1 MWRPHANAYIWCF
14 TMPPRPGLWYYF
26 AFVVWLLFTN
36 LPPHVWHCK
45 IPIAQS
51 CFGVIFAHALV
62 SQTRTLRTFLTSAL
76 LTFPT
81 INLVIA
87 ASLLCDPSL
96 WDYPPGPRPY
106 CSISIN
112 GKFLMRVFSTALFGI
127 AISTFRITPL
137 DHLINWFEMTR
148 YVQLSNYA
156 WLKALISDAI
166 PPDFSQMKTNSL
178 RLLSCR
184 LNYLTIKQT
193 SEIYTIYHF
202 VYEIRAADDWL
213 GASNPI
219 SFKLWKWCK
228 RSKSVDTTKSQ
239 MP

>member
-1 MWRPHANAYIWCF
+1 MGLGASWHFIFRLIYNGTLLGAWLLLQVQNPGMIECNMFGNSTEKYVDWISANKKWVDMWRPHANAYIWCF

-81 INLVIA
+81 IKLVIA

-112 GKFLMRVFSTALFGI
+112 GKFWEVFS
-127 AISTFRITPL
+127 
-137 DHLINWFEMTR
+137 
-148 YVQLSNYA
+148 
-156 WLKALISDAI
+156 
-166 PPDFSQMKTNSL
+166 
-178 RLLSCR
+178 
-184 LNYLTIKQT
+184 
-193 SEIYTIYHF
+193 
-202 VYEIRAADDWL
+202 
-213 GASNPI
+213 GA
-219 SFKLWKWCK
+219 
-228 RSKSVDTTKSQ
+228 
-239 MP
+239 